1 MNKTSKQLEAVLQ
14 EVTDYFSDVPDIT
27 VTAGAGN
34 PPEEYTVTYNRTG
47 VCKETDAD
55 VSACETHVISIAL
68 PFGFPH
74 FPPNCLPKSNTFHP
88 DFDSSAICIGDAWEA
103 DQSIVKLILHIGQ
116 MISGEIYSETSAFNE
131 EAAEWYKA
139 NSSSLPFGKPDS
151 GQETA
156 EIPEAVSAENN
167 SDTIDTLDSLD
178 SIESIDTID
187 TLDAF
192 ETVDTL
198 DDADFGQ
205 TFSLEKDTPP
215 DAEPDKQ
222 QLQLL
227 ASKMCFHA
235 LSQEL
240 KKNGT
245 LFDGR
250 SDLEEQTRSAIN
262 TAAALFHDAEKL
274 EHQGNQE
281 EALDKLHSVEGMVS
295 DYPKLQKSQQRLRQ
309 AIDLLGGGG
318 SETQLEDDG
327 SGSDK
332 AIAAPADS
340 SDSETD
346 KRTFFEEKKAPP
358 PRKTIFLALGGG
370 LVALMA
376 ALVFA
381 YFFLGSS
388 LEKAE
393 KNYAECQNL
402 LNSGNFKGA
411 EQKCRKALELVAEVQ
426 VVKQG
431 EKEQLTGNIRTLL
444 NSPRLRQGL
453 AGKTLLNGKYVSQA
467 DKKLLLAFIEAK
479 KNGDTFFKQER
490 WDNADLSYE
499 KALEIAEKTS
509 IEEKLLA
516 EIHKKQ
522 PQARF
527 NTIMAAGDKSI
538 SLADW
543 DSAFEHFSEALDIAR
558 TNPEFPP
565 EHITQ
570 IELLLKQA
578 EFNVM
583 RNNGHELF
591 EKDEWDNA
599 LDTYQR
605 ALTLAR
611 ELDLTEPETISGLHR
626 NIARTKIYLAIG
638 KGKEA
643 FALAQWDTVITQYDK
658 AITLLEENAKL
669 LGETN
674 TKESQ
679 VKLARIML
687 HTTIIRDKQNVAKHL
702 KSEDFSQVI
711 KQLQSIQQTITGSN
725 FADQP
730 EFQAILTEISS
741 QLQDTNKKVLVLEHS
756 SYLTENY
763 KELFLKHYPAA
774 ARSALSAPRVEHL
787 KDIDSKLLFRM
798 QCTETAGGRPLRLQM
813 DYIYSPAN
821 NSWQF
826 YSEE

>member
-1 MNKTSKQLEAVLQ
+1 MNKTSKQLEAVFQ
-14 EVTDYFSDVPDIT
+14 EVTDYFSDIPDIT
-27 VTAGAGN
+27 VTPGGGN
-34 PPEEYTVTYNRTG
+34 PPEEYTVTYNKTG
-47 VCKETDAD
+47 VCKETDTE
-55 VSACETHVISIAL
+55 VSACKTHVISIAL

-88 DFDSSAICIGDAWEA
+88 DFDSSAICIGDAWEEE
-103 DQSIVKLILHIGQ
+103 QSIVKLILHIGQ

-139 NSSSLPFGKPDS
+139 NSSSLPFEKPDS
-151 GQETA
+151 AKEATA
-156 EIPEAVSAENN
+156 IPEPAPKEKN
-167 SDTIDTLDSLD
+167 SDTIDALDTIEIVDTIDTLDN
-178 SIESIDTID
+178 IETI
-187 TLDAF
+187 
-192 ETVDTL
+192 DTL

-205 TFSLEKDTPP
+205 TFPLEKETPP
-215 DAEPDKQ
+215 DTEPDKQ
-222 QLQLL
+222 QLRLL
-227 ASKMCFHA
+227 ASRMRFHA

-240 KKNGT
+240 KNNGT

-250 SDLEEQTRSAIN
+250 SELEEQTNSSIN
-262 TAAALFHDAEKL
+262 EAATLFRDAEKL
-274 EHQGNQE
+274 EHQGKQE
-281 EALDKLHSVEGMVS
+281 EALKKLHSVEGVVS
-295 DYPKLQKSQQRLRQ
+295 DYPELQKSQQRLRQ
-309 AIDLLGGGG
+309 AIDFLGGEG
-318 SETQLEDDG
+318 ETELEQAG

-332 AIAAPADS
+332 PIAAQADS
-340 SDSETD
+340 SDSEPG
-346 KRTFFEEKKAPP
+346 KRTFFEEKKAL
-358 PRKTIFLALGGG
+358 PRKTIFFTLGGG
-370 LVALMA
+370 LVVLLA

-402 LNSGNFKGA
+402 LNSGNFKA
-411 EQKCRKALELVAEVQ
+411 ADQKCRKALELVAEVQ
-426 VVKQG
+426 IVKQG

-453 AGKTLLNGKYVSQA
+453 AGKTLLNGKYISQA
-467 DKKLLLAFIEAK
+467 EKKLLLAFTEAK
-479 KNGDTFFKQER
+479 KNGDAFFVQER
-490 WDNADLSYE
+490 WSDADLSYV
-499 KALEIAEKTS
+499 KALKIAEKTS

-527 NTIMAAGDKSI
+527 NTIMDAGEESI
-538 SLADW
+538 SLGDW
-543 DSAFEHFSEALDIAR
+543 NSAFVQFSEALDIAR
-558 TNPEFPP
+558 TNPDFPP

-578 EFNVM
+578 EFNVL
-583 RNNGHELF
+583 RNKGHELF
-591 EKDEWDNA
+591 EKNEWDNSLA
-599 LDTYQR
+599 TYQR

-611 ELDLTEPETISGLHR
+611 ELDLTESETISGLHR

-643 FALAQWDTVITQYDK
+643 FALAQWDTVIAQYDK
-658 AITLLEENAKL
+658 AITLLEENAKI
-669 LGETN
+669 LGKTN

-679 VKLARIML
+679 DKLARIML

-730 EFQAILTEISS
+730 EFQAILAEISS
-741 QLQDTNKKVLVLEHS
+741 QLQDTNKKVLILEQS

-774 ARSALSAPRVEHL
+774 ARSALSAPGVEHL
-787 KDIDSKLLFRM
+787 KDIDNKLLFRM

-813 DYIYSPAN
+813 DYIYSPAD